1 MKKKT
6 SDLDAAYPKPPKM
19 IYCMPSKIVVSKHN
33 FSRWRLAAMLDNSLN
48 IRPNEKLTSD
58 LDLAYQKNTKMTYYM
73 PSKIAISKVIF
84 SRWRLAAILDLCK
97 L

>member
-1 MKKKT
+1 
-6 SDLDAAYPKPPKM
+6 
-19 IYCMPSKIVVSKHN
+19 
-33 FSRWRLAAMLDNSLN
+33 MLDNSLN

-97 L
+97 LWELPKVAKLATKPNLF